1 MTILI
6 DVSVQFSDSVPFISG
21 VSNSFL
27 ARPHDHCVFP
37 QRAAMPRLH
46 AWPQTVW
53 FLAISITVPIR
64 LCSDFLT
71 TSSGLP
77 FLSLNGSILHLI
89 VQFNSDMLCMRTC
102 QCCGIAIIILCVIK
116 TDFKQATELQLLFK
130 RLRSGRMKWC
140 KGVVSTLDHMFDTPA
155 LCYKVMSMWT
165 LR

>member
-71 TSSGLP
+71 TSSRLP
-77 FLSLNGSILHLI
+77 FLSLNGSVLHLI
-89 VQFNSDMLCMRTC
+89 VEFNSYMLCMRTC
-102 QCCGIAIIILCVIK
+102 RCCGIAIIISSLKLISNRPQSCNYYSSVWDQAAWNDVKRWFQPWTLCL
-116 TDFKQATELQLLFK
+116 T
-130 RLRSGRMKWC
+130 
-140 KGVVSTLDHMFDTPA
+140 H
-155 LCYKVMSMWT
+155 KVMSMWT